1 MAFET
6 VESMINETADPI
18 DFTDCKGVG
27 AHLVGNECACGPF
40 SVFDENQEC
49 QCIDGHMRFGNK
61 ACIMCAGVG
70 ANLNEFGVCTCAE
83 HSVLRFN
90 RDTNQ
95 LHCECQE
102 GFFTSNTN
110 VNTCFKCVGGV
121 FDPDTND
128 CTCEGAGKIFNA
140 ETKRWGCKSLIFVH
154 EMLILH
160 QRRTPCTRT

>member
-18 DFTDCKGVG
+18 DFTDCKGVD
-27 AHLVGNECACGPF
+27 AHLVGKECACGPF

-83 HSVLRFN
+83 HSVLRLRF
-90 RDTNQ
+90 
-95 LHCECQE
+95 HVIC
-102 GFFTSNTN
+102 G
-110 VNTCFKCVGGV
+110 
-121 FDPDTND
+121 
-128 CTCEGAGKIFNA
+128 
-140 ETKRWGCKSLIFVH
+140 
-154 EMLILH
+154 
-160 QRRTPCTRT
+160 